1 MRAGASRR
9 HHPTLQHIP
18 DELEDGDDEQEGG
31 PQYQPAYT
39 PTSTSS
45 SLRHNSFSPSASN
58 SNSSR
63 FKLRSTSSYSTS
75 SIAATGVASPNGRFG
90 ARTSNGTNG
99 SGSIYTQFTRKY
111 RDKIADDELYD
122 PDRIFQHGL
131 SGLIDQ
137 GDSDDEDPT
146 STANSAFSTG
156 GRDDNL
162 PDSDTE
168 ATTPAD
174 RERLEWQTMLVSVL
188 DSEVLRSETTRIGRA
203 LEPSEEERNVQHA
216 NIWYGIR
223 ARLHGRTE
231 AQERERLNEKRLR
244 LVDPVLDDVLTF
256 RLGGEDQAEDQPEIS
271 TTEAVK
277 AINALLKR
285 LERAESLYPTLSA
298 MRNAKPKCAEPEFI
312 SRVETLIQWI
322 NMFNMLSGAI
332 STLQRWTGSETLDV
346 TLPTTAGSVPLR
358 PYPQDG
364 LAPTIEKPEATS
376 FVERILKEDTL
387 QLSFEKG
394 ALQTLSSLI
403 QKARQMFILNGGHI
417 HELRLPRLQK
427 ELAMIISFPTRLV
440 KETIKVRLELSH
452 NVVDPNLLQLEQMME
467 NYRVSIALACT
478 LKRQYEALT
487 APDADHWW
495 DVPSGIDEDYG
506 KVILEAMRIFFR
518 LLNRKLKSGAKGIHF
533 KETELLEGH
542 WGLFDEVA
550 LSLDTGSLIVA
561 ERLCSLTNR
570 FMIRTTA
577 HLEEQLQYP
586 MQSQNRPK
594 TKLREGFSTLKEL
607 EQPMTQRQLDGWYGK
622 ILDGVRLRYR
632 KLQRFARGLSQRLS
646 NSAEYSLD
654 GANLEFLINTF
665 VDADYFLTY
674 SDSFQSEG
682 CYIVAHPSLRD
693 RPEQLKNLLARAF
706 HVQVLAP
713 EDPTAPVNKTKY
725 RNGDVSDT
733 GEDDV
738 DGASTPFV
746 LVLSPVEP
754 FVWHGLVVVVNG
766 LPQLDLELPTKRIR
780 LISDGLP
787 GNLLRA
793 KTTFTNLFQVADDEG
808 SGSEISDYSPQCVI
822 EQLAHLPAVQR
833 EIRRITK
840 GSNKLAESIVA
851 SVKTVKSALGNADGS
866 QELLE
871 NWFKLASDQG
881 QHTLK
886 YMDREEAVAFNRTLA
901 GLAIDWVAFICDS
914 CDPTDRKTFRW
925 AVYALEFAMSRTRG
939 RNILRIP
946 QEEFRLLQRKVSS
959 LMTLLVSH
967 FDLLGARA
975 SIERERED
983 QLLKKERL
991 MQATQLDYDTESS
1004 DASDTA
1010 QRQALKEHDETTS
1023 RRARAHA
1030 YREEVRAELQAIEQR
1045 RQEIEAEQ
1053 HMVGRVLSVERPEDR
1068 SLANLAASAS
1078 NVSMRWQQGRFI
1090 GAGAFGSVYCAV
1102 NLDSGTLM
1110 AVKEVR
1116 FKDPSS
1122 ISQLYKQV
1130 RDELSVMEMLHHPNI
1145 VEYYG
1150 IEVHRDKVYIF
1161 EEYCSGGSLA
1171 DSLSSGRIED
1181 ETVTQVYT
1189 MQLLEGLEYLH
1200 KMGVIHRDIKPD
1212 NLLLDHT
1219 GMIKFA
1225 DFGAAKVLARNHRSI
1240 QYNPSR
1246 HSTWNRPSATRQE
1259 KQQNS
1264 LTGTP
1269 MYMAPE
1275 IINNESVGRHGA
1287 MDIWSIGCV
1296 ILECCTGRKP
1306 WHNLDNEWAIMFH
1319 IGQAKTSPP
1328 LPTADQLSLLGIEFL
1343 EQCLVVDAYLRP
1355 TATDLLNHPWL
1366 MSFREYMSEYE
1377 AAALPTP
1384 ALTATTLPSLS
1395 YDMTQMARQAMI
1407 LEEQEI
1413 QEMAADS
1420 PEPSP
1425 DGGIGPEYMREMVAQ
1440 AEEKQQYINGN

>member
-1 MRAGASRR
+1 LGCFNRFIEHLLRITPMRAGVNRR

-18 DELEDGDDEQEGG
+18 DELEDADDEQDGS
-31 PQYQPAYT
+31 QSWNRDASRTTSYQSA
-39 PTSTSS
+39 SS
-45 SLRHNSFSPSASN
+45 GRHGSFSPSSSTPN
-58 SNSSR
+58 GSR
-63 FKLRSTSSYSTS
+63 FRLRQTSSY
-75 SIAATGVASPNGRFG
+75 P
-90 ARTSNGTNG
+90 TSNASNTVTSPSSSSRAPKAAPNP
-99 SGSIYTQFTRKY
+99 GSIYMQFTRKY
-111 RDKIADDELYD
+111 RDKAADDDFYD
-122 PDRIFQHGL
+122 PDRLFQRGL
-131 SGLIDQ
+131 GQLIDQ
-137 GDSDDEDPT
+137 GDSDDED
-146 STANSAFSTG
+146 SASNANSAFLTV
-156 GRDDNL
+156 DQYDTL
-162 PDSDTE
+162 VDSDNQE
-168 ATTPAD
+168 PTTPAD

-203 LEPSEEERNVQHA
+203 LEPSGEERNVKHA

-244 LVDPVLDDVLTF
+244 LVDPVLEEVLAF
-256 RLGGEDQAEDQPEIS
+256 RLGDDDDEATVS

-285 LERAESLYPTLSA
+285 LERAESLYPTLTA
-298 MRNAKPKCAEPEFI
+298 MRSAKPECAEPRFI
-312 SRVETLIQWI
+312 ARVETLIQWI
-322 NMFNMLSGAI
+322 NIFNMLSGAI
-332 STLQRWTGSETLDV
+332 AMLQRWTGSETLDV
-346 TLPTTAGSVPLR
+346 TIPTTAGSVPLR
-358 PYPQDG
+358 PQHHDG
-364 LAPTIEKPEATS
+364 QTPAVEKPEATS
-376 FVERILKEDTL
+376 FVERVLKEDTL
-387 QLSFEKG
+387 QISFEKG
-394 ALQTLSSLI
+394 AMQTLSSCI
-403 QKARQMFILNGGHI
+403 QKAREMYIHNGMHI
-417 HELRLPRLQK
+417 HELGLPRLRE
-427 ELAMIISFPTRLV
+427 ELEMVISFPARLV
-440 KETIKVRLELSH
+440 KESIKVRLELSH
-452 NVVDPNLLQLEQMME
+452 NVVDPNLLQLEQMMD
-467 NYRVSIALACT
+467 NYRMSIGLACT

-487 APDADHWW
+487 APDPDRMW
-495 DVPSGIDEDYG
+495 DISSGIDEDYDR
-506 KVILEAMRIFFR
+506 VILDAMRIFFR
-518 LLNRKLKSGAKGIHF
+518 LLNRKLKSGAKGIYF

-542 WGLFDEVA
+542 WSMFDEVA
-550 LSLDTGSLIVA
+550 SSLDGGSLVVA

-570 FMIRTTA
+570 FMIRITA

-586 MQSQNRPK
+586 MQSQNRSK
-594 TKLREGFSTLKEL
+594 AKMREGLSSLKERD
-607 EQPMTQRQLDGWYGK
+607 QPMTQRQLEGWYGK

-646 NSAEYSLD
+646 NSAEYTLE
-654 GANLEFLINTF
+654 GVNLEFLINTL
-665 VDADYFLTY
+665 VESDYFLTY

-693 RPEQLKNLLARAF
+693 QPEQLKHILARAF
-706 HVQVLAP
+706 H
-713 EDPTAPVNKTKY
+713 
-725 RNGDVSDT
+725 
-733 GEDDV
+733 
-738 DGASTPFV
+738 
-746 LVLSPVEP
+746 
-754 FVWHGLVVVVNG
+754 
-766 LPQLDLELPTKRIR
+766 
-780 LISDGLP
+780 
-787 GNLLRA
+787 
-793 KTTFTNLFQVADDEG
+793 
-808 SGSEISDYSPQCVI
+808 
-822 EQLAHLPAVQR
+822 LAHLPVVQR
-833 EIRRITK
+833 EIRKITK
-840 GSNKLAESIVA
+840 GANKLAESIVG

-881 QHTLK
+881 QHSLK

-925 AVYALEFAMSRTRG
+925 AVYALEFTMSRTRG

-983 QLLKKERL
+983 QILKKERL
-991 MQATQLDYDTESS
+991 MQTTQHDYDTESS
-1004 DASDTA
+1004 EASDTA
-1010 QRQALKEHDETTS
+1010 QRQALKEHDDISS
-1023 RRARAHA
+1023 RRVRAHA
-1030 YREEVRAELQAIEQR
+1030 VRVEVQMELEAIEQR
-1045 RQEIEAEQ
+1045 RQEIETEQ

-1068 SLANLAASAS
+1068 SLANLAASSS

-1130 RDELSVMEMLHHPNI
+1130 RDELSVMEMLHHPNV

-1240 QYNPSR
+1240 QHNSR
-1246 HSTWNRPSATRQE
+1246 SRTSTWNRPSATRQD
-1259 KQQNS
+1259 KQNS

-1306 WHNLDNEWAIMFH
+1306 WHHLDNEWFVA
-1319 IGQAKTSPP
+1319 
-1328 LPTADQLSLLGIEFL
+1328 
-1343 EQCLVVDAYLRP
+1343 RP
-1355 TATDLLNHPWL
+1355 
-1366 MSFREYMSEYE
+1366 
-1377 AAALPTP
+1377 
-1384 ALTATTLPSLS
+1384 
-1395 YDMTQMARQAMI
+1395 
-1407 LEEQEI
+1407 
-1413 QEMAADS
+1413 
-1420 PEPSP
+1420 
-1425 DGGIGPEYMREMVAQ
+1425 AQ
-1440 AEEKQQYINGN
+1440 ALIVLTDFTMSGPLCST

>member
-1 MRAGASRR
+1 MRAGVNRR

-18 DELEDGDDEQEGG
+18 DELEDGDDEQDGE
-31 PQYQPAYT
+31 PQYQTSYA
-39 PTSTSS
+39 PTSTLSS
-45 SLRHNSFSPSASN
+45 IRHSSFSPSTSTP
-58 SNSSR
+58 SSSR
-63 FKLRSTSSYSTS
+63 FKLRSNNSYSSSAAGS
-75 SIAATGVASPNGRFG
+75 SITSPGSRPS
-90 ARTSNGTNG
+90 ARAGTSVNG

-111 RDKIADDELYD
+111 RDKLADDELYD
-122 PDRIFQHGL
+122 PERIFQRGL
-131 SGLIDQ
+131 GGLIDQ

-146 STANSAFSTG
+146 STANSAFSTAD
-156 GRDDNL
+156 RYDNL
-162 PDSDTE
+162 ADSDTE

-223 ARLHGRTE
+223 AKLRGRTE

-244 LVDPVLDDVLTF
+244 LVDPVLDEVLAF
-256 RLGGEDQAEDQPEIS
+256 RLGGGDEGEEQPEVS

-277 AINALLKR
+277 AINALFKR
-285 LERAESLYPTLSA
+285 LERAQSLYPTLSA
-298 MRNAKPKCAEPEFI
+298 MRNAKPKCAEPEFTA
-312 SRVETLIQWI
+312 RVDTLVQWI

-332 STLQRWTGSETLDV
+332 AMFQRWTGSETLDV
-346 TLPTTAGSVPLR
+346 TVPTTAGSAPLR
-358 PYPQDG
+358 PHHQDG
-364 LAPTIEKPEATS
+364 RAATVEKPEATS
-376 FVERILKEDTL
+376 FVERVLKEDTL

-403 QKARQMFILNGGHI
+403 QKAREMYILNGVYI
-417 HELRLPRLQK
+417 HQLRLPRLLD
-427 ELAMIISFPTRLV
+427 ELTMIISFPTRLV

-478 LKRQYEALT
+478 LKRQYEDLT
-487 APDADHWW
+487 APDPDRLW
-495 DVPSGIDEDYG
+495 DVPSGIDEDYDR
-506 KVILEAMRIFFR
+506 VILDAMRIFFR
-518 LLNRKLKSGAKGIHF
+518 LLNRKLKSGAKGIYF

-542 WGLFDEVA
+542 WKLFDEVA
-550 LSLDTGSLIVA
+550 LSLDSGSFIVA

-594 TKLREGFSTLKEL
+594 TKLREGFSSLKEL
-607 EQPMTQRQLDGWYGK
+607 EQPMTQRQLEGWYGK

-646 NSAEYSLD
+646 NSAEYSLE
-654 GANLEFLINTF
+654 GTNLEFLINTL

-682 CYIVAHPSLRD
+682 CYIVAHPSLRE
-693 RPEQLKNLLARAF
+693 RPEQLKNILARAF
-706 HVQVLAP
+706 HVQEIAQ
-713 EDPTAPVNKTKY
+713 EDATAPANKPKY
-725 RNGDVSDT
+725 RSGDGSDT
-733 GEDDV
+733 GEEESDESS
-738 DGASTPFV
+738 APFV
-746 LVLSPVEP
+746 LVLSPAEP

-787 GNLLRA
+787 GSLLRA
-793 KTTFTNLFQVADDEG
+793 KNTFTNLFQVPDDEG
-808 SGSEISDYSPQCVI
+808 SDLELSDFSPQCVI

-833 EIRRITK
+833 EIRKITK
-840 GSNKLAESIVA
+840 GANKLAESIVA
-851 SVKTVKSALGNADGS
+851 SVKVVKSALGNSDGS

-991 MQATQLDYDTESS
+991 MQASQVDYDTESS
-1004 DASDTA
+1004 EASDTA

-1030 YREEVRAELQAIEQR
+1030 YRVEVRMELQAIEQR
-1045 RQEIEAEQ
+1045 RQEIETEQ

-1068 SLANLAASAS
+1068 SLANLAASSS

-1200 KMGVIHRDIKPD
+1200 KMGVVHRDIKPD

-1240 QYNPSR
+1240 QHSARSR
-1246 HSTWNRPSATRQE
+1246 HSTWNRPAATRQDI
-1259 KQQNS
+1259 QQNS

-1275 IINNESVGRHGA
+1275 IINNESIGRHGA

-1328 LPTADQLSLLGIEFL
+1328 LPSAEQLSHLGIKFL
-1343 EQCLVVDAYLRP
+1343 EKCLVVDAYLRP
-1355 TATDLLNHPWL
+1355 TASELLNHPWL
-1366 MSFREYMSEYE
+1366 VSFREYMSEYE

-1425 DGGIGPEYMREMVAQ
+1425 DGGIGPEFMREMAAEAQ
-1440 AEEKQQYINGN
+1440 GKQPQTNGD